1 MEEIRLLSKE
11 DIDVRVAQTNIYN
24 NNGQQVVKVNLL
36 LYKNA
41 RVDMKILDEL
51 FTPMGWKRTHKL
63 IGDRLYCCVEVYNEK
78 TGEWICKED
87 VGVES
92 NTEAEKGQASDSFK
106 RACVNW
112 GIGREL
118 YSAPRISVE
127 LTDKEYTRG
136 QDGKIRVWA
145 TFGVKSIGYDSK
157 TRTITSLE
165 IQDKFGNVRFSMGGS
180 VQQSQSEPSK
190 AVKARRAAKA
200 NSPAPAAYQPM
211 SEEMYWKIVA
221 AYAQGKLTKT
231 GGDYKM
237 TWIETTHAG
246 AGEIL
251 KFDNDV
257 ENWRAAHFPVDNTR
271 RDPAGYQD
279 I

>member
-36 LYKNA
+36 LYKDA

-63 IGDRLYCCVEVYNEK
+63 IGDRLYCSVEVFNEK

-118 YSAPRISVE
+118 YTAPKISVE

-145 TFGVKSIGYDSK
+145 TFGVKSIGYDANS
-157 TRTITSLE
+157 RTITSLE
-165 IQDKFGNVRFSMGGS
+165 IQDKYGNVRFSMGGS
-180 VQQSQSEPSK
+180 VQQSQSEPSQ
-190 AVKARRAAKA
+190 AVKASRAAKA

-221 AYAQGKLTKT
+221 AYAQGKPTKT
-231 GGDYKM
+231 GGDYKQ
-237 TWIETTHAG
+237 TWIDTTHAG
-246 AGEIL
+246 VEQIA

-257 ENWRAAHFPVDNTR
+257 DNWVSAHMVDDRRRVPV
-271 RDPAGYQD
+271 GYQD